1 MERLYFW
8 FTRQTFVADED
19 LVKHGE
25 KADSCFVILSG
36 RCNVIVPLNEEE
48 LAEQAAEQA
57 RNAPPKRQSKL
68 RRKSTHGEEEGGP
81 APRRNSV
88 SGRTSNAH
96 GEGESGPPARRNSVV
111 GASGPVEEVSD
122 GSDRLQ
128 GLVAIAAPVWAPTSA
143 QKWRHPPGSTG
154 RRPARE
160 TLELL

>member
-8 FTRQTFVADED
+8 FTRQTFAADED

-68 RRKSTHGEEEGGP
+68 RRKSTHGEEEGGLP
-81 APRRNSV
+81 HGATAFRAGRVTHMARAKAARPRDATALSAP
-88 SGRTSNAH
+88 
-96 GEGESGPPARRNSVV
+96 VV
-111 GASGPVEEVSD
+111 RSRKSQMAQTD
-122 GSDRLQ
+122 CK

-143 QKWRHPPGSTG
+143 QKWRHPLWQHWAAPS
-154 RRPARE
+154 ARA
-160 TLELL
+160 LELL